1 MSLVLNDPWITGK
14 VRCQN
19 GYVYIDNASWNS
31 EKQQSDHKR
40 QYIGKYDGT
49 TFTPNKTYY
58 RLQEE
63 YKQNLIAPK
72 TGPVPTDVCLRQFHG
87 ATYLLDCISEKTGI
101 AADLGKCFGSL
112 ASQILSTAYYLV
124 VEEGVYQIVGRA
136 VIARTNKGEV
146 VFGVFKNCQKDPFNV
161 LGLVDTFDNLIK
173 ENGGEKVIDVGVVVV
188 ESLPVTSTLLT
199 KSRDVDVIKRFRLH

>member
-124 VEEGVYQIVGRA
+124 VEEGQPMYRFHKWGVTHRHPYGKDIPSQRSSELFGLITEEAKMDYFKYQAKRH
-136 VIARTNKGEV
+136 
-146 VFGVFKNCQKDPFNV
+146 
-161 LGLVDTFDNLIK
+161 GLNEYLAFTGF
-173 ENGGEKVIDVGVVVV
+173 
-188 ESLPVTSTLLT
+188 
-199 KSRDVDVIKRFRLH
+199 